1 MNSAKFTIETDRNK
15 LRAALIFAADKDIR
29 FYLNSVC
36 LHVDECGGARLVAT
50 DGHRLAIITLGD
62 YPAAAPGEYLIPRDA
77 IKAIKKASGR
87 SFNGVNVEIDADR
100 FTLSAY
106 DEIIGGGKLIDGKFP
121 DFQRVTPA
129 NVDDWSGQA
138 ATFNADYL
146 HDIKRALIELGD
158 KNGFFTMAQNGPN
171 NAGVAV
177 RADKGFLCVVM
188 AMRGDDMPSAG
199 EISGFMPRRMPRAII
214 ETASGGG
221 AFPCDPLQDVG
232 DKRGA
237 VDAGQAAPVAHCAPD
252 VADWID
258 PAGTMRAAGLLIV
271 AHVGDKAP
279 AAAPL
284 SVRTVLASG
293 VNKFGNPI
301 DLIHATAGEEC
312 AGAGTRSTGEK
323 WGALFVTSYGVH
335 GGAWFKTET
344 EARARFEELTQ
355 QAPAAAPVVDPDTS
369 AQRAAF
375 QAETAAIQA
384 DSAAAVDDEYMAYM
398 RALEIAA

>member
-1 MNSAKFTIETDRNK
+1 MNATKFTIETDRNK

-36 LHVDECGGARLVAT
+36 LHVDECGGARLVST

-77 IKAIKKASGR
+77 IKSIKKASGR
-87 SFNGVNVEIDADR
+87 SFNGVNIEIDGER

-106 DEIIGGGKLIDGKFP
+106 DEILGGGKLIDGKFP

-129 NVDDWSGQA
+129 NVDGWTGQA
-138 ATFNADYL
+138 ATFNADYV

-171 NAGVAV
+171 NAGLVV

-188 AMRGDDMPSAG
+188 AMRGDDYNPTAADIA
-199 EISGFMPRRMPRAII
+199 EFMPRRMPRAII

-237 VDAGQAAPVAHCAPD
+237 VDAGQAVDVPAVDIAAPVAIEPRDAFKAEKYAGNCDFKYKFISDPGHGWLEVDLIELTALGIAGEISGYSYLRAGIAYLEEDCDLTRFINAKAARGEVVFYREIYQQNTLIRNYPAYQAPS
-252 VADWID
+252 
-258 PAGTMRAAGLLIV
+258 
-271 AHVGDKAP
+271 AP
-279 AAAPL
+279 AA
-284 SVRTVLASG
+284 VE
-293 VNKFGNPI
+293 
-301 DLIHATAGEEC
+301 D
-312 AGAGTRSTGEK
+312 
-323 WGALFVTSYGVH
+323 
-335 GGAWFKTET
+335 
-344 EARARFEELTQ
+344 
-355 QAPAAAPVVDPDTS
+355 VDP
-369 AQRAAF
+369 
-375 QAETAAIQA
+375 
-384 DSAAAVDDEYMAYM
+384 AYM
-398 RALEIAA
+398 EYLQAVAA